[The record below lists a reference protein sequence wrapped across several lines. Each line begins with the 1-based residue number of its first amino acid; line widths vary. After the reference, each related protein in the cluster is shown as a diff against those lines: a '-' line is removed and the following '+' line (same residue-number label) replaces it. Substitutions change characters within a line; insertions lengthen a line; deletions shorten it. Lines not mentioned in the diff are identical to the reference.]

1 MALRLASGVL
11 CVGEAASISSSKMS
25 LTLRSLITAFRK
37 IYKIGGRHKP
47 ITLNI
52 ACFKIWVCLF
62 RSRTF
67 ITSIMTNKIDKYQLK
82 YVQQN
87 GTQNQFGST
96 VHGDQLQVLAPSP
109 RLQRVATVEP
119 KIAGNITNAQWNE
132 VGQMSM
138 RQLRNN

>member
-1 MALRLASGVL
+1 
-11 CVGEAASISSSKMS
+11 
-25 LTLRSLITAFRK
+25 
-37 IYKIGGRHKP
+37 
-47 ITLNI
+47 
-52 ACFKIWVCLF
+52 
-62 RSRTF
+62 
-67 ITSIMTNKIDKYQLK
+67 MTNKIDKYQLK

-132 VGQMSM
+132 VGKMSM